1 MSLHKT
7 MIEHGHQLFR
17 WRGFIPLLLIGPLIL
32 AMKESVYVEEMF
44 GDTIEDI
51 WVLFSFCISMLGLA
65 LRCLTV
71 GFIPGSTSGRNT
83 TEQRADVLNTTGIY
97 SVVRNPLYLANF
109 IILLGVMLSIKVW
122 WFALIF
128 VLVFF
133 IYMER
138 IILTEESFLSGK
150 FGKVYDE
157 WRSKTPVILPNLKL
171 WQKPDMPFSWK
182 TVLKREYP
190 GLLAIGTAFLVTE
203 MVTDLVF
210 EGDSFTEWLAEDWI
224 WPVFYV
230 VILII
235 SLTLRSLK
243 KHTNLLR
250 VEGR

>member
-17 WRGFIPLLLIGPLIL
+17 WRGLIPLLLIGPMIVAL
-32 AMKESVYVEEMF
+32 KESVYVEEHF
-44 GDTIEDI
+44 GDTIEDL
-51 WVLFSFCISMLGLA
+51 WVLFSFCISLLGLA

-83 TEQRADVLNTTGIY
+83 TEQRADVLNTTGMY

-138 IILTEESFLSGK
+138 IILTEESFLHEK
-150 FGKVYDE
+150 FGQVYDD
-157 WRSKTPVILPNLKL
+157 WRNKTPVIWPNFKL
-171 WQKPDMPFSWK
+171 WQSPNMEFSWK

-210 EGDSFTEWLAEDWI
+210 EGDTLAEWLEEDWV
-224 WPVFYV
+224 WPVMYV
-230 VILII
+230 TIIVI
-235 SLTLRSLK
+235 SLTLRTLK
-243 KHTNLLR
+243 KKTNLLK

>member
-1 MSLHKT
+1 MSLYQK
-7 MIEHGHQLFR
+7 MIKDGHQMFR
-17 WRGFIPLLLIGPLIL
+17 LRGFIPLLLIAPMIL
-32 AMKESVYVEEMF
+32 ALKESTYLEAMV
-44 GDTIEDI
+44 GDTLEDV
-51 WVLFSFCISMLGLA
+51 WVLICFMISLAGLA
-65 LRCLTV
+65 LRCFTV

-83 TEQRADVLNTTGIY
+83 TEQRADVLNTKGIY

-138 IILTEESFLSGK
+138 IILTEESFLHDK
-150 FGKVYDE
+150 FGKTYDD
-157 WRSKTPVILPNLKL
+157 WREKTPVIIPNFSL
-171 WQKPDMPFSWK
+171 WQSTDMKFSWK

-203 MVTDLVF
+203 MVIDLIF
-210 EGDSFTEWLAEDWI
+210 EGESFSEWVREDAI
-224 WPVFYV
+224 WPITYAI
-230 VILII
+230 ILAIC
-235 SLTLRSLK
+235 LTLRTLK
-243 KHTNLLR
+243 KKTNLLR